1 MEGHEDLAGSDDA
14 GDAEFEVVYGST
26 AAADG
31 DAVVRFQVEA
41 AGVDRIHLQPRVGD
55 HVVEDLDFG
64 SLGTSVPVF
73 YGASGVEDEVVVRV
87 RLFFEWLARDGVEF
101 CSAVCCW
108 EDSIAVERRT
118 TPLDTSLIFD

>member
-14 GDAEFEVVYGST
+14 SYAEFEIVYGPT
-26 AAADG
+26 AATNG
-31 DAVVRFQVEA
+31 DAVVRFEVEA
-41 AGVDRIHLQPRVGD
+41 AGVEWIHLQPRVGN
-55 HVVEDLDFG
+55 HVVEDVDLG
-64 SLGTSVPVF
+64 SLGRGVPVF